1 MTPKLLTV
9 VSLALLIQGCASTY
23 VEPSEGPR
31 AKIRFVSYTS
41 TGRENIRVT
50 TYEAEDCKTG
60 EARVASLAG
69 IAISHHRKK
78 LGMPLGNEFDEK
90 NFTEVYINA
99 GRPYIFYMGI
109 VSKGIAAG
117 RLPSCYVTMT
127 FEPMENQMYEA
138 SYRVNAMGCWM
149 DVKRIK
155 NESGNYSLT
164 PENTAR
170 NSAMQC
176 KP

>member
-1 MTPKLLTV
+1 MTPQLLTV
-9 VSLALLIQGCASTY
+9 LALALLIHGCASTY

-41 TGRENIRVT
+41 ASYTNIRVDS
-50 TYEAEDCKTG
+50 YEAEDCKTG
-60 EARVASLAG
+60 KAHVALAG
-69 IAISHHRKK
+69 VAISHHRQK
-78 LGMPLGNEFDEK
+78 LGMPLGNEFEDK
-90 NFTEVYINA
+90 NFTEIYINA
-99 GRPYIFYMGI
+99 DRPYIVNMGMWLR
-109 VSKGIAAG
+109 G
-117 RLPSCYVTMT
+117 REPCYVTMT

-138 SYRVNAMGCWM
+138 SYRATSAGCWM
-149 DVKRIK
+149 EVNRIK

>member
-1 MTPKLLTV
+1 MTPKLL
-9 VSLALLIQGCASTY
+9 SLLALTLLIQGCASTY

-31 AKIRFVSYTS
+31 AQIRFVSYTS
-41 TGRENIRVT
+41 AGYGNINVYS
-50 TYEAEDCKTG
+50 YEAEDCKTG
-60 EARVASLAG
+60 EAHVAALAG
-69 IAISHHRKK
+69 LAISHHRKK
-78 LGMPLGNEFDEK
+78 LGMPLGNKFEEK
-90 NFTEVYINA
+90 NFTEIYINA
-99 GRPYIFYMGI
+99 GRPYTFNMGLR
-109 VSKGIAAG
+109 SKREQA
-117 RLPSCYVTMT
+117 CNVTMT

-138 SYRVNAMGCWM
+138 SYRATSAGCWM

-170 NSAMQC
+170 NSTMQC

>member
-1 MTPKLLTV
+1 MMTKLLIV
-9 VSLALLIQGCASTY
+9 VALALLIQGCASTY
-23 VEPSEGPR
+23 VEPSESPR

-41 TGRENIRVT
+41 AGYTNIYVNS
-50 TYEAEDCKTG
+50 YEAEDCQTRK
-60 EARVASLAG
+60 AHVAALAG
-69 IAISHHRKK
+69 VAISHHRKK
-78 LGMPLGNEFDEK
+78 LGMPLGNELDEK
-90 NFTEVYINA
+90 NFTEIYINA
-99 GRPYIFYMGI
+99 GRPYILNMGMWLR
-109 VSKGIAAG
+109 G
-117 RLPSCYVTMT
+117 REACYVTMT

-138 SYRVNAMGCWM
+138 SYRATSAGCWM